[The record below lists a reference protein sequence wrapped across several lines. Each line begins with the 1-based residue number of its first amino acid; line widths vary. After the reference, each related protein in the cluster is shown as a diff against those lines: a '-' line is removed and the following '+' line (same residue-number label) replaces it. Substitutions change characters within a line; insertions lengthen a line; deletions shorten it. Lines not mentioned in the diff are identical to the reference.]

1 MAKSEMFLVVITGT
15 RGYAPG
21 WVEARDALK
30 HSTMHRTALATTNY
44 PVQNTNRATIRK
56 SELNGNF
63 LEGKVFSFTIPYHL
77 T

>member
-15 RGYAPG
+15 RSYAPG
-21 WVEARDALK
+21 GTEARDALK
-30 HSTMHRTALATTNY
+30 HSTMHRTAFPTAKY
-44 PVQNTNRATIRK
+44 PVQNINRATIRK

-63 LEGKVFSFTIPYHL
+63 LEGKIFPFTIPYHL